1 MSRSRKGRGRTP
13 GTAAEVPPAPVRG
26 RSSGRGA
33 QAMLAAALAALVL
46 QSRGLGGGF
55 VWDDHLLIE
64 QNPLLRSSA
73 DLGRALLGDFWTAS
87 SGAHSSGLW
96 RPLITLSYGVDGA
109 LSRWN
114 PAWFHLMNV
123 LAHALASAL
132 VSALAL
138 GAGIPALAAGLAGLL
153 FAALPAHAESVAWI
167 SGRTDVYCTA
177 FFLLALL
184 LDRRARAA
192 GRAWPGVAPL
202 LALALALLSKET
214 ALPFVLVVA
223 VAERIG
229 TRGRRPDLRASAR
242 WLVPYGVLTALHLV
256 VHQASVR
263 VPEVP
268 TASEAGS
275 QGLRALALMFPGY
288 LAFAWPWFNHTPAVL
303 LAPASAAAWSVAGAV
318 AVHAGFLLALGWLLW
333 KRAAAALPLA
343 LFWLTLLPTLV
354 VNLSRGTYLYSERF
368 FYLPSV
374 GLAWAAGAGVEALR
388 GRPRAWRAGIGV
400 LTALVLGSASVLVA
414 LLPEWHDDAM
424 LFESMARRAPRNYM
438 ARTQWARM
446 LVLAGRDA
454 EATRELDAA
463 RALDPSRPEEPSIRA
478 LLAYRRGDWGG
489 ALAEAERAI
498 AQGNVENEPRLL
510 RATALLAL
518 GRMDSGRAALLEIRR
533 RTPGQPAVESLWGQY
548 LLNTGHAAEAYPV
561 LARAARLLP
570 GEVTLAYA
578 EGVAANDTGRHAEAR
593 AALQR
598 AVRLEP
604 ARYEAWLELARTC
617 VALGDGPG
625 AAAALARARQ
635 LPAAADGRAE
645 ALRLQLA
652 LPR

>member
-13 GTAAEVPPAPVRG
+13 GTAAEVPPALARG
-26 RSSGRGA
+26 RGLGRGA
-33 QAMLAAALAALVL
+33 QAVLAAALAAFILYL
-46 QSRGLGGGF
+46 PGLGGGY

-64 QNPLLRSSA
+64 QNPLLRSA
-73 DLGRALLGDFWTAS
+73 AGLGRALLGDFWSAS

-109 LSRWN
+109 LSHWT
-114 PAWFHLMNV
+114 PGWFHLMNA
-123 LAHALASAL
+123 LAHALVSAL
-132 VSALAL
+132 VAALAL

-153 FAALPAHAESVAWI
+153 FAALPAHLESVAWI
-167 SGRTDVYCTA
+167 SGRTDVYCA
-177 FFLLALL
+177 VFFLLALL
-184 LDRRARAA
+184 LDRRARAG

-214 ALPFVLVVA
+214 ALPFLLLVA

-229 TRGRRPDLRASAR
+229 IGGRSPDLRASAR
-242 WLVPYGVLTALHLV
+242 WLAPYAAVTALHLI
-256 VHQASVR
+256 VHQAWVR

-268 TASEAGS
+268 MASEAGS

-303 LAPASAAAWSVAGAV
+303 LAPASAAAWTVAGA
-318 AVHAGFLLALGWLLW
+318 AALHALFALALGWLLW
-333 KRAAAALPLA
+333 KRASAALPLA
-343 LFWLTLLPTLV
+343 LFWLTLLPTLA
-354 VNLSRGTYLYSERF
+354 VNLSRGSFLYSERF
-368 FYLPSV
+368 FYLPSA
-374 GLAWAAGAGVEALR
+374 GLAWAVGAGLQALR
-388 GRPRAWRAGIGV
+388 GRPRAWWAGVGV
-400 LTALVLGSASVLVA
+400 TAALVLGSASVLVP
-414 LLPEWHDDAM
+414 LLPEWHDDSA

-454 EATRELDAA
+454 EAMRELDAA
-463 RALDPSRPEEPSIRA
+463 RSLDSSRPEEPSIRA
-478 LLAYRRGDWGG
+478 LLAYRRGDWGSTLG
-489 ALAEAERAI
+489 EADRAI
-498 AQGNVENEPRLL
+498 AQHNAENEPRLL
-510 RATALLAL
+510 RAAALLAL
-518 GRMDSGRAALLEIRR
+518 GRIEAGRAALLELRR

-548 LLNTGHAAEAYPV
+548 LLNTGQAAEAYPV

-570 GEVTLAYA
+570 EDASLAYA

-604 ARYEAWLELARTC
+604 ARYDAWLELARTC
-617 VALGDGPG
+617 AALGDGPG

-635 LPAAADGRAE
+635 LPAAADGRVE
-645 ALRLQLA
+645 ALRARLA
-652 LPR
+652 SPP